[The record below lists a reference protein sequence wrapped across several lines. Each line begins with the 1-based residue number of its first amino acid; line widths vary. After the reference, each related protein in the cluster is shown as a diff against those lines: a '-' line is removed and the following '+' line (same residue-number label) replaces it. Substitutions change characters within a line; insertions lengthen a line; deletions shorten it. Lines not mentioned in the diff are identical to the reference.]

1 LISEAQTA
9 QLQSPA
15 VLQLRN
21 VAVVFLAGQLAFQ
34 MDVLEQTL
42 RLTDVLER
50 DRGIRQTGEPGFTA
64 SNMSVNVRRTSC
76 GSVGQPSRKSCSDE
90 SVTICVS

>member
-15 VLQLRN
+15 ALQARN

-34 MDVLEQTL
+34 IDVLEQTL

-50 DRGIRQTGEPGFTA
+50 DRGIRPE
-64 SNMSVNVRRTSC
+64 R
-76 GSVGQPSRKSCSDE
+76 
-90 SVTICVS
+90 